1 MRVVPHRL
9 GYGHDMGELPF
20 PDPPLRAGSLALR
33 AWTPA
38 DISAVVAACQD
49 PAIARFAAAIPAP
62 YSAADARTW
71 LSSQEHARRAGL
83 RLELAIT
90 KLGSDELLGSI
101 ALSSVERVHGRAM
114 VSFWVAPEA
123 RGKGVATQA
132 LWLLVGWTFGS
143 LGLVRLEL
151 FIEPE
156 NAASQRVV
164 ERCGFVREGLLR
176 SRWVSKGRRR
186 DSVVYGLLA
195 DDFVESRSGW

>member
-1 MRVVPHRL
+1 
-9 GYGHDMGELPF
+9 
-20 PDPPLRAGSLALR
+20 
-33 AWTPA
+33 
-38 DISAVVAACQD
+38 
-49 PAIARFAAAIPAP
+49 
-62 YSAADARTW
+62 
-71 LSSQEHARRAGL
+71 
-83 RLELAIT
+83 LELAIT
-90 KLGSDELLGSI
+90 NLGSDELLGSI

-132 LWLLVGWTFGS
+132 LWLLAGWVFGS

-151 FIEPE
+151 FTEPE

-176 SRWVSKGRRR
+176 ARWVSKGRRR

-195 DDFVESRSGW
+195 DDFVESRRDG